1 MGRAKYYKL
10 LYNIIVLRIYL
21 LYKYI
26 EKVVFL
32 MKGKGLLKVVGILMI
47 IGGAI
52 SIIMSIV
59 AIAGVGALTY
69 LADGD
74 LSSAQLNPTIIY
86 TSCVVMILGS
96 VAELIAGI
104 IGVKNCTKPEK
115 ATSCLVFGIIVA
127 IFNLLGIIIG
137 AVGGSGFNFMSL
149 VTGLVLPVLFIVGA
163 VMNKKS
169 N

>member
-1 MGRAKYYKL
+1 
-10 LYNIIVLRIYL
+10 
-21 LYKYI
+21 
-26 EKVVFL
+26 

-47 IGGAI
+47 IGGAL
-52 SIIMSIV
+52 SIIMSII

-69 LADGD
+69 LADG

-104 IGVKNCTKPEK
+104 IGVKNCAKPEK

-137 AVGGSGFNFMSL
+137 AVGGSGFNFVSL
-149 VTGLVLPVLFIVGA
+149 IIGLVLPVLFIVGA

>member
-1 MGRAKYYKL
+1 M
-10 LYNIIVLRIYL
+10 
-21 LYKYI
+21 
-26 EKVVFL
+26 
-32 MKGKGLLKVVGILMI
+32 
-47 IGGAI
+47 
-52 SIIMSIV
+52 SII
-59 AIAGVGALTY
+59 AIASVGTLTY
-69 LADGD
+69 FTDGD
-74 LSSAQLNPTIIY
+74 LSSVQLNPTIIY

-104 IGVKNCTKPEK
+104 IGVKNCAKPEK

-137 AVGGSGFNFMSL
+137 AVGGSGFNFVSL
-149 VTGLVLPVLFIVGA
+149 IIGLVLPVLFIVGA

>member
-1 MGRAKYYKL
+1 
-10 LYNIIVLRIYL
+10 
-21 LYKYI
+21 
-26 EKVVFL
+26 

-59 AIAGVGALTY
+59 AILGVGALTY

-74 LSSAQLNPTIIY
+74 LSSAQLVI
-86 TSCVVMILGS
+86 MILGS

-163 VMNKKS
+163 VMNKQS

>member
-1 MGRAKYYKL
+1 
-10 LYNIIVLRIYL
+10 
-21 LYKYI
+21 
-26 EKVVFL
+26 

-59 AIAGVGALTY
+59 AIASVGALTY

-86 TSCVVMILGS
+86 TSCVIMILGS

-127 IFNLLGIIIG
+127 IFNLLGIIG

-163 VMNKKS
+163 VMNKQS

>member
-1 MGRAKYYKL
+1 
-10 LYNIIVLRIYL
+10 
-21 LYKYI
+21 
-26 EKVVFL
+26 

-47 IGGAI
+47 IGGAL
-52 SIIMSIV
+52 SIIMSII

-115 ATSCLVFGIIVA
+115 S
-127 IFNLLGIIIG
+127 N
-137 AVGGSGFNFMSL
+137 
-149 VTGLVLPVLFIVGA
+149 LVLSVRYYCCNI
-163 VMNKKS
+163 
-169 N
+169 

>member
-10 LYNIIVLRIYL
+10 LYNIIVSRIYL

-47 IGGAI
+47 IGGAL
-52 SIIMSIV
+52 SIIMSII

-86 TSCVVMILGS
+86 TSCVVLGS

-104 IGVKNCTKPEK
+104 IGVKNCAKPEK

-137 AVGGSGFNFMSL
+137 AVGGSGFNFVSL
-149 VTGLVLPVLFIVGA
+149 VIGLVLPVLFIVGA

>member
-1 MGRAKYYKL
+1 
-10 LYNIIVLRIYL
+10 
-21 LYKYI
+21 
-26 EKVVFL
+26 

-52 SIIMSIV
+52 SIIMSII
-59 AIAGVGALTY
+59 AIASVGTLTY
-69 LADGD
+69 FTDGD
-74 LSSAQLNPTIIY
+74 LSSVQLNPTI
-86 TSCVVMILGS
+86 SVVMILGS

-104 IGVKNCTKPEK
+104 IGVKNCKKPEK

-137 AVGGSGFNFMSL
+137 AVGGSGFNFVSL
-149 VTGLVLPVLFIVGA
+149 VIGLVLPVLFIVGA

>member
-1 MGRAKYYKL
+1 
-10 LYNIIVLRIYL
+10 
-21 LYKYI
+21 
-26 EKVVFL
+26 

-52 SIIMSIV
+52 SIIMSII
-59 AIAGVGALTY
+59 AIASVGTLTY
-69 LADGD
+69 FTDGD
-74 LSSAQLNPTIIY
+74 LSSVQLNPTIIY

-104 IGVKNCTKPEK
+104 IGVKNCAKPEK

-137 AVGGSGFNFMSL
+137 AVGGSGGIYGRSFS
-149 VTGLVLPVLFIVGA
+149 
-163 VMNKKS
+163 
-169 N
+169 

>member
-10 LYNIIVLRIYL
+10 LYNIIVSRIYL

-47 IGGAI
+47 IGGGIFFFI
-52 SIIMSIV
+52 SIFFLLS
-59 AIAGVGALTY
+59 VGNFTY
-69 LADGD
+69 FTDGD
-74 LSSAQLNPTIIY
+74 LSSVQLNPTIIY

-104 IGVKNCTKPEK
+104 IGVKNCKKPEK

-137 AVGGSGFNFMSL
+137 AVGGSGFNFVSL
-149 VTGLVLPVLFIVGA
+149 VIGLVLPVLFIVGA

>member
-1 MGRAKYYKL
+1 
-10 LYNIIVLRIYL
+10 
-21 LYKYI
+21 
-26 EKVVFL
+26 

-52 SIIMSIV
+52 SIIMSII

-104 IGVKNCTKPEK
+104 IGVKNCKK
-115 ATSCLVFGIIVA
+115 ARKS
-127 IFNLLGIIIG
+127 N
-137 AVGGSGFNFMSL
+137 
-149 VTGLVLPVLFIVGA
+149 LVLSVRYYCCNI
-163 VMNKKS
+163 
-169 N
+169 